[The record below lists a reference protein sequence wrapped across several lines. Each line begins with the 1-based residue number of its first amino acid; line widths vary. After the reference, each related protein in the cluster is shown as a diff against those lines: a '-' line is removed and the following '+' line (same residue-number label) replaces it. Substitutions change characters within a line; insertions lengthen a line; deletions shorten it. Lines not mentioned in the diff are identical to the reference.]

1 MLRTIARLDLLFL
14 NATGFGMNGWQQRI
28 ALCLVIT
35 SRNKRLLILLCAS
48 TGHNPD
54 KTAEFFVAVIFYD
67 ILSKVWKIG
76 TIHSNTAFYS
86 YGYRQMTLEMLHNVV
101 NSPWR
106 EHQTSPKASFLHEQH
121 THTLVTA
128 TLGLG
133 HPQLIL
139 IPSYPSAS
147 SNLAASSILYLLLPP
162 NWAMIGCS
170 LFSNLNGIRRPMP
183 RSTGLSWSEIANGS
197 AFRRQTFQNRA

>member
-1 MLRTIARLDLLFL
+1 
-14 NATGFGMNGWQQRI
+14 
-28 ALCLVIT
+28 
-35 SRNKRLLILLCAS
+35 
-48 TGHNPD
+48 
-54 KTAEFFVAVIFYD
+54 
-67 ILSKVWKIG
+67 
-76 TIHSNTAFYS
+76 
-86 YGYRQMTLEMLHNVV
+86 MTLEMLHDVV

-106 EHQTSPKASFLHEQH
+106 EHQTSPKASFLNEQSI
-121 THTLVTA
+121 TLVTA

-170 LFSNLNGIRRPMP
+170 LLSNLSGVRKLMSSP
-183 RSTGLSWSEIANGS
+183 TGLS
-197 AFRRQTFQNRA
+197 

>member
-1 MLRTIARLDLLFL
+1 MERASDEPQSILPTF
-14 NATGFGMNGWQQRI
+14 AT
-28 ALCLVIT
+28 
-35 SRNKRLLILLCAS
+35 
-48 TGHNPD
+48 
-54 KTAEFFVAVIFYD
+54 
-67 ILSKVWKIG
+67 
-76 TIHSNTAFYS
+76 
-86 YGYRQMTLEMLHNVV
+86 
-101 NSPWR
+101 
-106 EHQTSPKASFLHEQH
+106 

-162 NWAMIGCS
+162 NCAMIGCS
-170 LFSNLNGIRRPMP
+170 LLSNLNGIRKPML

-197 AFRRQTFQNRA
+197 AFRRQTFQNRVWRACSLILQYIVDN